1 MIKYNLFSKISI
13 FSDGNVIGR
22 IGGNIPELFLD
33 KLDEIQGYKFYL
45 TVQNP
50 DDGHEYITILT
61 PERYDDMIDKKI
73 YPNCSVKVFT
83 HTHSDESNNDAFT
96 IKHINKAVIVGYD
109 KVEDEEFDFITKT
122 EEARLIQT
130 EAYYFD
136 ALQKDDYKFFM
147 QIDEDYYP
155 DALLDGDYIFGY
167 GALYLYKNISD
178 GNIIAGFWQC
188 S

>member
-1 MIKYNLFSKISI
+1 MIEYNLNAKISI

-22 IGGNIPELFLD
+22 IGGNIPEFFLE
-33 KLDEIQGYKFYL
+33 KLDDIQGYKFYL

-61 PERYDDMIDKKI
+61 PEGYDDMIDKNI

-83 HTHSDESNNDAFT
+83 HMFSDESNNDAFT
-96 IKHINKAVIVGYD
+96 IKDINKAVIVGYD
-109 KVEDEEFDFITKT
+109 KVEGEEFDFITKT
-122 EEARLIQT
+122 EEARLIQS
-130 EAYYFD
+130 EDYYFD
-136 ALQKDDYKFFM
+136 ALKKDGYTFFM

-155 DALLDGDYIFGY
+155 DELLDGNYILGY
-167 GALYLYKNISD
+167 GALYLYKNISSGD
-178 GNIIAGFWQC
+178 IITGFWQC

>member
-1 MIKYNLFSKISI
+1 MIKYNLISKISI

-73 YPNCSVKVFT
+73 YPNCSVKIFT

-167 GALYLYKNISD
+167 GALYLYKNIFSGD
-178 GNIIAGFWQC
+178 IIAGFWQC